1 MERDVMLST
10 EEIRRKIIR
19 KEDHGNSSGDHKF
32 VLLVDSFDH
41 DDTVTADD
49 Y

>member
-1 MERDVMLST
+1 MERDVILST

-19 KEDHGNSSGDHKF
+19 KEDHGYSSGDHRF
-32 VLLVDSFDH
+32 VLLVDFFDH
-41 DDTVTADD
+41 DDTVTAED